1 MDVMLPPSY
10 FTQELRTMH
19 LDLVVLNDL
28 LLYFLPKL
36 SSHLKQLQYEHIQC
50 ILSINVQILDQIILL
65 MYQII
70 LQV

>member
-50 ILSINVQILDQIILL
+50 ILLINVQILDQIILL